1 MATETD
7 VPDLIPLT
15 KRELEYKELKSEL
28 PDVTANEVP
37 QEEKKVESLLIQ
49 LPEASKVLDKAED
62 TAAANFLQVADVNVV
77 NKGDVEAIDGE
88 FFLESPSIAD
98 GKSKTNTEKNQLN
111 TNEEL
116 CGMHDEEGGMIID
129 KHLIVKA
136 DSVENARVIIQT
148 ADLAEGSSMEVENL
162 GEVCNIEEKMG
173 YISSTE
179 TTSIEQDLRET
190 SNKEE
195 KKPKIFS
202 SSVGT
207 ETDSETI
214 QPNEDI
220 EDNKDKGEEISSSLL
235 ATDMNPE
242 TKQPSEDREDN
253 KDKGEEMLCADVKDV
268 CMPKETAGP
277 DNHKTEDATESSEAA
292 KDKLD
297 ESSSAFKEGSI
308 ETTESSEKMK
318 YVMSMEDE
326 TQNKDS
332 EPSLAEEV
340 EDKCFQKVENLET
353 FKEESDDELKDI
365 MKESHNGEQN
375 QDVIPKAID
384 TADSSSSSTDKVGE
398 ITEPEAEVSSREPE
412 ESMKR
417 ESMDLAQIE
426 TLTMECKNEGV
437 MAVTG
442 KDDTMA
448 EDQDQIETPQHK
460 EYSEQGSIQ
469 TTEQLKVNFESALD
483 VASDEIGKKIHVGS
497 RGEFLG
503 ETRNIYTKISEDI
516 NMKEIPE
523 QKNLSAVDLDEKNG
537 SAEVEIPNKNGNDL
551 YVTHPPVEVTV
562 QVGDEK
568 HDGVPIPKSGDQF
581 HEAFEAHKEEEM
593 HINDTYEAGKSPE
606 STILEHTFNVCTP
619 GPDNHKT
626 DEATESDEAA
636 EDNLD
641 EISSTKVV
649 PGAGENLE
657 NSSMTF
663 EEGSQETIESSENMK
678 DLTSEDEIQNKNS
691 ESSLVQKVEDI
702 CFQKVE
708 ILETFNEE
716 PETELKDIVKGN
728 QNGEHNQNEILKTI
742 ATADS
747 SQSIIGKVDDNS
759 EPKANVLSRD
769 FEESTVRESKNLA
782 QTEALTMECKHEGL
796 TAVADEDNTLAEEHD
811 QIETTK
817 HEEHLES
824 SMQKTEPTEENSES
838 TLDVASEE
846 IREQIPVGSPE
857 EVLGET
863 RTVETEISDDI
874 NKETPE
880 EKNLS
885 ILDLDEKNRSAEVE
899 IPSKNE
905 NNLCVTHP
913 NPVEETIHEGGVK
926 HSEVSISE
934 LEDQGHE
941 APKEEEEH
949 VHETFEASKSPESTI
964 VENISTGVPLNIDD
978 LEKRGELNTEEE
990 SMEITTVDN
999 IKEEI
1004 EQKEKAADEEFHRAT
1019 TCDDNKKHTFEEE
1032 IPVTNST
1039 PLCTGEEPDHYD
1051 QEDKSRPNNFD
1062 EATPES
1068 DGRDQSCKT
1077 SNESLNI
1084 KEPIT
1089 EEQAIQEYETKIA
1102 DKGDEVEKEMKI
1114 EEDIT
1119 TEHSLESAR
1128 EDTKKCFE
1136 DNDTEMGKELE
1147 TSSKGE
1153 DIEKQVLAEE
1163 SKVQERSIVFAGELE
1178 AEDSKEDAMST
1189 KMPKQEVIEVLQTVF
1204 GSTNV
1209 GMQPKDE
1216 DGTEKD
1222 NFAVFNREETKN
1234 ECSYEEEKV
1243 EKEPDTEVLET
1254 NYRGQDTAEHIIK
1267 NCVSIQSAESFE
1279 EKTVQQ
1285 SSHEDEAN
1293 EHYDNAETSMIISE
1307 STITYFPSS
1316 SVGDKIVEET
1326 LKEDRRDTLRSEEEV
1341 SNANTECI
1349 VQTFDAPHSI
1359 EEREAR
1365 TLKSEAKPNEGLKD
1379 EYIIGSTEQEITPK
1393 ESNLHIENSSGP
1405 ETSKREICEAIL
1417 KKEDSKVTVVAA
1429 ETSLTEAV
1437 SEYTMQVDS
1446 SDPVFGEMG
1455 LVTEGGTS
1463 NIPNPV
1469 EGLELGENKGMEI
1482 PTTRTHITDEVAG
1495 TYTEGKNKAHDTLAG
1510 TEDLSEIARAE
1521 ISLDAS
1527 EQIIHE
1533 SSALSMEEHKVVFVE
1548 VSDITGEIPEK
1559 DSGSCGHVDIPSVA
1573 EITKHNIM
1581 EMEDET
1587 TNPKKMGSTNIEKE
1601 SANDDAQDED
1611 QEMHTPSE
1619 LTNEKHI
1626 NESDVELLNRVSI
1639 SKVDN
1644 CSEIANLET
1653 IEDENSSDIGLQ
1665 KDKSTVN
1672 EASKGAEACDR
1683 GDDSE
1688 KHTFEEDMPV
1698 TNSTPLCT
1706 EVEAD
1711 NVDQDDKSAPNS
1723 YEEAAPESDSRNQ
1736 SCRTSNETLNVKKP
1750 ITEEQEIEEY
1760 EDLKIADREKD
1771 IKKEEHIITDHS
1783 LESAREDITKCFEEN
1798 KTEAKCKAEMEKELE
1813 TTNEGEDIEQ
1823 RVLAE
1828 ESRVQERTI
1837 MSVGELE
1844 ALKVENSKEDAM
1856 ITKMPKQEIK
1866 EEDGTAK
1873 DNFVACAG
1881 EETKN
1886 DCSYEEEK
1894 VEKEPDTEVHKTN
1907 YRGHETTEHVVKNC
1921 TNIQSADFF
1930 DEKTVQESSQEDK
1943 GYENAKTSMIIKESA
1958 ITDFPSLSVGD
1969 KIVEESLKENRREAL
1984 GLEEEVFDATHFTWE
1999 KEVRALK
2006 SEAEPNEIGSTEEE
2020 ISSKASNLDLLENF
2034 SSVLVKSNQE
2044 IGEEILEEANSKVTV
2059 IAKET
2064 SLTEAESKYIMQ
2076 AQERGLVT
2084 ERSINKIPKLAEG
2097 SHLGEKLGMEIP
2109 TARTDEATNTEG
2121 RNKAHV
2127 TLVGTEDLSEI
2138 ARAETSLDA
2147 LELNMHES
2155 SALSL
2160 EEYKVVIVEVSEK
2173 TGEAPEKDSGSCG
2186 KEDIP
2191 PVVEIAKDNIMKM
2204 EDETTNPKKMG
2215 STNIEKEGENDDAQD
2230 EDQEMHTPSELIDE
2244 KHINESDVKLLN
2256 RVSTGEADNCN
2267 EIAKLETIEDENSSN
2282 IGLQK
2287 DNSGNE
2293 TAVNEASKVAKA
2305 CDRSIDTEKPIV
2317 EQEDSATSFEGSS
2330 KEGVEIGKAIVEFE
2344 AEGHSYGSE
2353 ASEATSIN
2361 SLKGKNIKSVDTG
2374 EELRSAPESV
2384 AEDESN
2390 IAFPETIRTNCE
2402 EESNDDGNQ
2411 TADSIK
2417 DQISGQDIQEGKQ
2430 TTNEEM
2436 EPRLETQ
2443 KETKETQDTI
2453 LTEKMPREIQRADE
2467 SEINKEQT
2475 MEGESCTKKLHMM
2488 AAGDETVHEVT
2499 DLDVT
2504 PTQSLEVTDSDN
2516 LTEMVKPKVAEDFN
2530 QEFESSPMRKAL
2542 EEEIQRAVE
2551 KPVDDS
2557 SSVSEVSEEK
2567 INKENTEDTDR
2578 CDTSQQDSEVDSM
2591 KLEVLSTMVS
2601 QLPIHEDENADY
2613 ERITVEKSDA
2623 HAAEVEE
2630 TKILDA
2636 GSESTGIE
2644 EIHETGTSL
2653 TIGDIDTNEIEKQI
2667 TEVPGALPVPID
2679 QGAEAATDD
2688 EILAPTVVTEVI
2700 RSREFHLNDE
2710 PVEALDNSSEAQS
2723 LETGKTADSRQQE
2736 AEVDNVKLEEAPS
2749 MTSHLPTHEHQTA
2762 DILSM
2767 NIEKS
2772 DAIDN
2777 EETKIPDATS
2787 ESKTQGATE
2796 IHKTET
2802 SLTVGETNTNEIEE
2816 KIRDTAEALPEPVNQ
2831 GDEAASNNDIA
2842 PGGIVQA
2849 EKTEGPLQV
2858 SSYAL
2863 LSNEDDGETTTAIG
2877 KAEDACTKKD
2887 DPEFDNLKL
2896 EETSGMVSKLLGTEC
2911 ESANNVTMEKLDANE
2926 VKVEEKETLDVVS
2939 EPKDIDFEEVSS
2951 SMKVE
2956 EASSMTSH
2964 LPTHE
2969 HQTTNIRSMN
2979 IEKSYATDVEVEE
2992 TKMPDSAS
3000 ESKVQGSREIYETV
3014 TSLTVGE
3021 IDRSQIE
3028 GQIREA
3034 SETVNQGVEVAS
3046 NDEIAP
3052 ECESAI
3058 EVTVENSDAAEE
3070 NKTWDAVY
3078 EPKDQDFGEFP
3089 SSMRLVEAS
3098 SMMSHLPIHERQKA
3112 DILSLNA
3119 EKSDAID
3126 NEVEETKTPD
3136 AASQSKT
3143 QGDTEIHETETSL
3156 TAIETDT
3163 IEMDKKTRDDTKA
3176 LSEPINQGGEA
3187 ASNDEIAP
3195 GGIVQAEKIEGPPQV
3210 SFSDLLSNEEDGETT
3225 TTIGNTE
3232 DACTKEDDTDVDNL
3246 KLEETSGMDSHRL
3259 IAECE
3264 SSKVTVEKT
3273 DANAVK
3279 FEENE
3284 ILDAV
3289 SKPGDQD
3296 FEEIH
3301 ETWAIPTAE
3310 ITDTDKIEEEIK
3322 VIENVSYQDVEVVAD
3337 GQTPAQPLP
3346 VGKSEGELP
3355 VLSSPLFSSEQDF
3368 ESRTT
3373 IKKKEDKNSINVE
3386 TEVDMIELEATG
3398 MLPKVP
3404 TTEHEDVDNVSATIE
3419 KSDAE
3424 EVDEAKDSEDIS
3436 ESKVHGVAEIQEIGR
3451 PTEGKTRTEEA
3462 EEERKAVPEAIFEP
3476 NYQGVEA
3483 IIHGDTT
3490 PNQTLPV
3497 DREEQLQEPSSAVL
3511 NEQDYKTITEV
3522 EMRADESTKKAEAQL
3537 HQTVAD
3543 FFEIG
3548 ATEKPCLQNEG
3559 PRELE
3564 VSDFDS
3570 TAQEDPQNR
3579 APEEESTAL
3588 EEASTVKPREYIPER
3603 NNADFATEYEKTP
3616 VHCSSQDT
3624 SKDEDIMDSGNSNKD
3639 SGDIPIHPEIKKL
3652 LPGGVGER
3660 CEEASNLESEK
3671 TGKVLESVS
3680 EIQCLEVNPILE
3692 GTKIKNGHLEGAIT
3706 ELRDGQNRSE
3716 ETIEADESIK
3726 KDTSEEKVTG
3736 ENQVVRNS
3744 LTMSPHEETV
3754 TNSNQEDELLAEYY
3768 RGERTNE
3775 ELFEESEKAGAGK
3788 NIKKTITAEDRSAED
3803 PYQVL
3808 VGDETANISPSE
3820 EVNDGKKVEKAPVKV
3835 DPESRGDK
3843 INFRGTAIEATAPI
3857 EEVSFEV
3864 LLAKH
3869 ENITGD
3875 SSEETVMSKDEKQKN
3890 TDVAVPSIKDA
3901 VDKEAP
3907 DYKFSEK
3914 FDEGSTPAPTVPTHE
3929 TIETCGEDKEIAS
3942 ANSKNSETLMDNEKL
3957 NHQSHEISCEGN
3969 CNTDGW
3975 NLKDKELY
3983 VDKPSISCS
3992 VATSQAEITNKEN
4005 ENTADEKQDF
4015 TSDKQTTEAARLL
4028 EKEKGIQFSEE
4039 LTKVE
4044 ELVEL
4049 STIGNES
4056 KRNEANIHS
4065 TTDDNEDEK
4074 TQNLNEIPNLLSDAK
4089 DTGVS
4094 HEGDTMDFADVNEI
4108 TKDTKELEKTS
4119 LSIAHEQIA
4128 RDADPS
4134 DSTETINSTATTGV
4148 TLVQKCP
4155 FEKAFQNAE
4164 NKSGY
4169 AAGSEPEAKAVE
4181 YREEEKLGEECQET
4195 TEKAIPIDSAKM
4207 SLSDLLQRSIK
4218 RNLQGVEH
4226 LTEEKGV
4233 TEKLQTETAETAQVE
4248 EAKTD
4253 EEEEGGEHKNED
4265 SGSDAQVL
4273 VEASTDVKVP
4283 HKKSHHIFSGV
4294 GSKVKHSIAKVK
4306 KVITGKS
4313 SHPKTTTP
4321 K

>member
-1856 ITKMPKQEIK
+1856 ITKMPKQE
-1866 EEDGTAK
+1866 
-1873 DNFVACAG
+1873 
-1881 EETKN
+1881 
-1886 DCSYEEEK
+1886 
-1894 VEKEPDTEVHKTN
+1894 
-1907 YRGHETTEHVVKNC
+1907 
-1921 TNIQSADFF
+1921 
-1930 DEKTVQESSQEDK
+1930 
-1943 GYENAKTSMIIKESA
+1943 
-1958 ITDFPSLSVGD
+1958 
-1969 KIVEESLKENRREAL
+1969 
-1984 GLEEEVFDATHFTWE
+1984 
-1999 KEVRALK
+1999 
-2006 SEAEPNEIGSTEEE
+2006 
-2020 ISSKASNLDLLENF
+2020 
-2034 SSVLVKSNQE
+2034 
-2044 IGEEILEEANSKVTV
+2044 
-2059 IAKET
+2059 
-2064 SLTEAESKYIMQ
+2064 
-2076 AQERGLVT
+2076 
-2084 ERSINKIPKLAEG
+2084 
-2097 SHLGEKLGMEIP
+2097 
-2109 TARTDEATNTEG
+2109 
-2121 RNKAHV
+2121 
-2127 TLVGTEDLSEI
+2127 
-2138 ARAETSLDA
+2138 
-2147 LELNMHES
+2147 
-2155 SALSL
+2155 
-2160 EEYKVVIVEVSEK
+2160 
-2173 TGEAPEKDSGSCG
+2173 
-2186 KEDIP
+2186 
-2191 PVVEIAKDNIMKM
+2191 
-2204 EDETTNPKKMG
+2204 
-2215 STNIEKEGENDDAQD
+2215 
-2230 EDQEMHTPSELIDE
+2230 
-2244 KHINESDVKLLN
+2244 
-2256 RVSTGEADNCN
+2256 
-2267 EIAKLETIEDENSSN
+2267 
-2282 IGLQK
+2282 
-2287 DNSGNE
+2287 
-2293 TAVNEASKVAKA
+2293 
-2305 CDRSIDTEKPIV
+2305 
-2317 EQEDSATSFEGSS
+2317 
-2330 KEGVEIGKAIVEFE
+2330 
-2344 AEGHSYGSE
+2344 
-2353 ASEATSIN
+2353 
-2361 SLKGKNIKSVDTG
+2361 NIKSVDTG

>member
-1894 VEKEPDTEVHKTN
+1894 VEKEPDTE
-1907 YRGHETTEHVVKNC
+1907 
-1921 TNIQSADFF
+1921 
-1930 DEKTVQESSQEDK
+1930 
-1943 GYENAKTSMIIKESA
+1943 
-1958 ITDFPSLSVGD
+1958 
-1969 KIVEESLKENRREAL
+1969 
-1984 GLEEEVFDATHFTWE
+1984 
-1999 KEVRALK
+1999 
-2006 SEAEPNEIGSTEEE
+2006 
-2020 ISSKASNLDLLENF
+2020 
-2034 SSVLVKSNQE
+2034 
-2044 IGEEILEEANSKVTV
+2044 
-2059 IAKET
+2059 
-2064 SLTEAESKYIMQ
+2064 
-2076 AQERGLVT
+2076 
-2084 ERSINKIPKLAEG
+2084 
-2097 SHLGEKLGMEIP
+2097 
-2109 TARTDEATNTEG
+2109 
-2121 RNKAHV
+2121 
-2127 TLVGTEDLSEI
+2127 
-2138 ARAETSLDA
+2138 
-2147 LELNMHES
+2147 
-2155 SALSL
+2155 
-2160 EEYKVVIVEVSEK
+2160 
-2173 TGEAPEKDSGSCG
+2173 
-2186 KEDIP
+2186 
-2191 PVVEIAKDNIMKM
+2191 
-2204 EDETTNPKKMG
+2204 
-2215 STNIEKEGENDDAQD
+2215 
-2230 EDQEMHTPSELIDE
+2230 
-2244 KHINESDVKLLN
+2244 
-2256 RVSTGEADNCN
+2256 
-2267 EIAKLETIEDENSSN
+2267 
-2282 IGLQK
+2282 
-2287 DNSGNE
+2287 
-2293 TAVNEASKVAKA
+2293 
-2305 CDRSIDTEKPIV
+2305 
-2317 EQEDSATSFEGSS
+2317 
-2330 KEGVEIGKAIVEFE
+2330 
-2344 AEGHSYGSE
+2344 
-2353 ASEATSIN
+2353 
-2361 SLKGKNIKSVDTG
+2361 NIKSVDTG

>member
-1 MATETD
+1 MFKC
-7 VPDLIPLT
+7 LQ
-15 KRELEYKELKSEL
+15 KRELEYKKLKSEL

-49 LPEASKVLDKAED
+49 LPEPSKILDKAED

-88 FFLESPSIAD
+88 FFLESPSIAFE
-98 GKSKTNTEKNQLN
+98 KSKTNTEKNRLN

-136 DSVENARVIIQT
+136 DSVENASEIIQT

-162 GEVCNIEEKMG
+162 AEVCNIEEKMR

-179 TTSIEQDLRET
+179 TSIEQDLRET
-190 SNKEE
+190 SYEEE

-235 ATDMNPE
+235 ATDMDPE

-253 KDKGEEMLCADVKDV
+253 KDKGEEILCADVKDV

-277 DNHKTEDATESSEAA
+277 DNHKTEDATRSSEVA

-332 EPSLAEEV
+332 EPSLAEED

-365 MKESHNGEQN
+365 MKESHNGEQI

-384 TADSSSSSTDKVGE
+384 TADSSPSSTYKVGE
-398 ITEPEAEVSSREPE
+398 ITELEAEVSSMEPE
-412 ESMKR
+412 

-437 MAVTG
+437 MAVIG

-448 EDQDQIETPQHK
+448 EDQNQIETPQHK

-469 TTEQLKVNFESALD
+469 ITEQL
-483 VASDEIGKKIHVGS
+483 
-497 RGEFLG
+497 
-503 ETRNIYTKISEDI
+503 
-516 NMKEIPE
+516 
-523 QKNLSAVDLDEKNG
+523 KNLSAVDLDEKNG

-568 HDGVPIPKSGDQF
+568 HDGVPIPKSGDQV
-581 HEAFEAHKEEEM
+581 HEALEAHKEEEM
-593 HINDTYEAGKSPE
+593 HINETYEAGKSPE
-606 STILEHTFNVCTP
+606 STILEHTFNVCTS

-657 NSSMTF
+657 NSSMAF

-716 PETELKDIVKGN
+716 PATELKDIVKGN

-769 FEESTVRESKNLA
+769 LEESTMRESKDLA

-796 TAVADEDNTLAEEHD
+796 TAVADEDNTLAKEHD

-857 EVLGET
+857 ELLGET
-863 RTVETEISDDI
+863 RKFETEISDDI

-885 ILDLDEKNRSAEVE
+885 ILDLDEKNRSAKVE

-913 NPVEETIHEGGVK
+913 NPVEETVHEGGAK

-949 VHETFEASKSPESTI
+949 VNETFEASKSPESTI
-964 VENISTGVPLNIDD
+964 VENTSTGVPLNIHD

-990 SMEITTVDN
+990 SMEINTVDN

-1077 SNESLNI
+1077 SNESLNV

-1102 DKGDEVEKEMKI
+1102 DKVDEVEKEMKI

-1136 DNDTEMGKELE
+1136 DNDTEMGKELD
-1147 TSSKGE
+1147 TTSKGE
-1153 DIEKQVLAEE
+1153 DIAKQVPAEE
-1163 SKVQERSIVFAGELE
+1163 SKVQERCIVFAGELE

-1209 GMQPKDE
+1209 GIQPKDE

-1222 NFAVFNREETKN
+1222 NFAAFNGEETKN
-1234 ECSYEEEKV
+1234 KCSYEEEKV

-1267 NCVSIQSAESFE
+1267 NCVSIQSAKSFE

-1285 SSHEDEAN
+1285 NSHEDEAN
-1293 EHYDNAETSMIISE
+1293 EHYDNAETNMIISE

-1365 TLKSEAKPNEGLKD
+1365 ALKSEAKPNKGLKD
-1379 EYIIGSTEQEITPK
+1379 EYITGSTEQEITPK
-1393 ESNLHIENSSGP
+1393 ESNLHIENSSRP

-1429 ETSLTEAV
+1429 ETSLTEAI

-1446 SDPVFGEMG
+1446 SHPVSGEMG

-1463 NIPNPV
+1463 NIPNLV
-1469 EGLELGENKGMEI
+1469 EGSDLGKNKGMEI

-1495 TYTEGKNKAHDTLAG
+1495 TYTEGKNKAHDTLVG

-1533 SSALSMEEHKVVFVE
+1533 SSALSMEEHKVVIVE
-1548 VSDITGEIPEK
+1548 VSNITGEVSEK
-1559 DSGSCGHVDIPSVA
+1559 DSGSCGHVEIPSVA

-1581 EMEDET
+1581 EMEDKT

-1601 SANDDAQDED
+1601 SANYDAQDED
-1611 QEMHTPSE
+1611 QEMHTPFE

-1639 SKVDN
+1639 SKADN

-1665 KDKSTVN
+1665 KDKSVVN
-1672 EASKGAEACDR
+1672 EASKGVEACDR
-1683 GDDSE
+1683 GDDNE

-1711 NVDQDDKSAPNS
+1711 NVDQDDKRTPNS
-1723 YEEAAPESDSRNQ
+1723 SEEAAPESDSRDQ

-1760 EDLKIADREKD
+1760 EDPKMADRGEDK
-1771 IKKEEHIITDHS
+1771 KKEEHIITDHS
-1783 LESAREDITKCFEEN
+1783 LESAREDIAKCFEEN

-1813 TTNEGEDIEQ
+1813 TTNEDEDIEQ

-1837 MSVGELE
+1837 VSAGELE
-1844 ALKVENSKEDAM
+1844 ALEVENSKEDAM
-1856 ITKMPKQEIK
+1856 ITKIPKQEVIEVLQTAYGSTNVGIQTK

-1873 DNFVACAG
+1873 DNFAACAG

-1886 DCSYEEEK
+1886 DCSHEVEK
-1894 VEKEPDTEVHKTN
+1894 VENEPDTEVRKTN

-1921 TNIQSADFF
+1921 ASIQSADSF

-1943 GYENAKTSMIIKESA
+1943 GYENTKISMIIEESA

-2006 SEAEPNEIGSTEEE
+2006 NEAEPNERGSTEEE

-2034 SSVLVKSNQE
+2034 SSVPVKSNQE
-2044 IGEEILEEANSKVTV
+2044 IGEEILEEVDSKVTV
-2059 IAKET
+2059 VAEET
-2064 SLTEAESKYIMQ
+2064 SLTEVESEYIMQ

-2084 ERSINKIPKLAEG
+2084 ERSINKIPKPAEG

-2109 TARTDEATNTEG
+2109 TARTDEATDTEG
-2121 RNKAHV
+2121 RNKTHV

-2147 LELNMHES
+2147 LELNMHKS

-2160 EEYKVVIVEVSEK
+2160 EEHKVVIVEVSEK

-2191 PVVEIAKDNIMKM
+2191 LVVEIAKDNIMEM

-2215 STNIEKEGENDDAQD
+2215 STNIEMEGENDDAQD

-2256 RVSTGEADNCN
+2256 RVSTGEADNCS
-2267 EIAKLETIEDENSSN
+2267 EIAKLEMIEDENSSN

-2293 TAVNEASKVAKA
+2293 TAVNEASKVTEA
-2305 CDRSIDTEKPIV
+2305 CDRSIATEKPIV

-2361 SLKGKNIKSVDTG
+2361 SLKEKNIKSVDTG

-2390 IAFPETIRTNCE
+2390 IAFPETIRTNSE
-2402 EESNDDGNQ
+2402 EESYDDGNQ

-2436 EPRLETQ
+2436 EPRFETQ

-2475 MEGESCTKKLHMM
+2475 MEGESCTKKLYMM

-2504 PTQSLEVTDSDN
+2504 PTQSLEATDSDN
-2516 LTEMVKPKVAEDFN
+2516 LIEMVKPKVAEDFN
-2530 QEFESSPMRKAL
+2530 QEFESSPMTKAL

-2567 INKENTEDTDR
+2567 INKENTEDADR

-2613 ERITVEKSDA
+2613 ERITVKKSA

-2636 GSESTGIE
+2636 VSESTGIE

-2710 PVEALDNSSEAQS
+2710 PIEALDTSSEAQS

-2736 AEVDNVKLEEAPS
+2736 AEVDNVKLEEASS
-2749 MTSHLPTHEHQTA
+2749 MTSHLPTHEHRTA

-2777 EETKIPDATS
+2777 EKTKIPDAIT
-2787 ESKTQGATE
+2787 ESKTQGAIE
-2796 IHKTET
+2796 IHETET

-2816 KIRDTAEALPEPVNQ
+2816 KIRDTAEALSEPVNQ
-2831 GDEAASNNDIA
+2831 GDEAASNDDIA

-2863 LSNEDDGETTTAIG
+2863 LSNEDDGETSTAIG
-2877 KAEDACTKKD
+2877 KAGDACTKKD
-2887 DPEFDNLKL
+2887 DPEFDNLKF

-2911 ESANNVTMEKLDANE
+2911 ESANNVTMEKLDADE

-2939 EPKDIDFEEVSS
+2939 EPKDTDFKEVSS
-2951 SMKVE
+2951 SMKVD

-2969 HQTTNIRSMN
+2969 HQTTTIRSMN

-3021 IDRSQIE
+3021 TDRSQIE
-3028 GQIREA
+3028 GQIRET
-3034 SETVNQGVEVAS
+3034 SKTVNQGVEVAS
-3046 NDEIAP
+3046 NDEIAS

-3058 EVTVENSDAAEE
+3058 EVTVENSDTAEE

-3078 EPKDQDFGEFP
+3078 EPKDQYFGEFP

-3098 SMMSHLPIHERQKA
+3098 SMISHLPIHEHQKA

-3126 NEVEETKTPD
+3126 NEVEENKTPD
-3136 AASQSKT
+3136 TASQSKT

-3163 IEMDKKTRDDTKA
+3163 IEMDRKNRDATKA
-3176 LSEPINQGGEA
+3176 LSEPINQSGEA

-3195 GGIVQAEKIEGPPQV
+3195 SGIVQAEKIEGPPQV

-3264 SSKVTVEKT
+3264 SAKVNVEKT

-3301 ETWAIPTAE
+3301 ETWASPTAE
-3310 ITDTDKIEEEIK
+3310 ITETNKIEEEIK

-3337 GQTPAQPLP
+3337 GQTPDQPLP

-3404 TTEHEDVDNVSATIE
+3404 TTEHEDVE
-3419 KSDAE
+3419 SDAE
-3424 EVDEAKDSEDIS
+3424 EVDKVKDSEDIS
-3436 ESKVHGVAEIQEIGR
+3436 ESKVHGVAEIQEIGPH
-3451 PTEGKTRTEEA
+3451 PTEGKTHTEEA

-3490 PNQTLPV
+3490 PNQTLPI
-3497 DREEQLQEPSSAVL
+3497 DREEQLQEPSSALL

-3522 EMRADESTKKAEAQL
+3522 EMRADESTKKVEAQL

-3570 TAQEDPQNR
+3570 TVQEDPKNR
-3579 APEEESTAL
+3579 VPEEESTDL
-3588 EEASTVKPREYIPER
+3588 EEASTVKPQEYIPER

-3692 GTKIKNGHLEGAIT
+3692 GTKIKNGQLEGAIT

-3754 TNSNQEDELLAEYY
+3754 TNSNQEDELLAEYCP
-3768 RGERTNE
+3768 GERTNE
-3775 ELFEESEKAGAGK
+3775 ELFEESEKVVADK
-3788 NIKKTITAEDRSAED
+3788 SIKKTFTAEDRSAED

-3835 DPESRGDK
+3835 DPESRDDK
-3843 INFRGTAIEATAPI
+3843 INFRDTAIEATAPI
-3857 EEVSFEV
+3857 EEVKSFEV
-3864 LLAKH
+3864 LLEKH
-3869 ENITGD
+3869 EDITGD

-3890 TDVAVPSIKDA
+3890 TDLAVPPIKDA
-3901 VDKEAP
+3901 VDEEAP

-3942 ANSKNSETLMDNEKL
+3942 ADRKNSETLMDNEKL

-3992 VATSQAEITNKEN
+3992 VATSQEEITNKEN

-4089 DTGVS
+4089 DTEVS

-4119 LSIAHEQIA
+4119 LSISHEQIA
-4128 RDADPS
+4128 RDADQS
-4134 DSTETINSTATTGV
+4134 DSTEAINSTATTGV

-4155 FEKAFQNAE
+4155 TEKAFQNAE
-4164 NKSGY
+4164 NKPGY

-4207 SLSDLLQRSIK
+4207 SLSDLLQRSTK

-4226 LTEEKGV
+4226 LTEEKEV
-4233 TEKLQTETAETAQVE
+4233 TEKLQNERAETAQVE

-4253 EEEEGGEHKNED
+4253 EEEEEEEGGEHKNED

-4273 VEASTDVKVP
+4273 VEASRDVKVP
-4283 HKKSHHIFSGV
+4283 HKKSHHILSGV

-4313 SHPKTTTP
+4313 SHPKTTPP

>member
-1856 ITKMPKQEIK
+1856 ITKMPKQEVIEVLQTTYGSTNVGIQIK

-1894 VEKEPDTEVHKTN
+1894 VEKEPDTE
-1907 YRGHETTEHVVKNC
+1907 
-1921 TNIQSADFF
+1921 
-1930 DEKTVQESSQEDK
+1930 
-1943 GYENAKTSMIIKESA
+1943 
-1958 ITDFPSLSVGD
+1958 
-1969 KIVEESLKENRREAL
+1969 
-1984 GLEEEVFDATHFTWE
+1984 
-1999 KEVRALK
+1999 
-2006 SEAEPNEIGSTEEE
+2006 
-2020 ISSKASNLDLLENF
+2020 
-2034 SSVLVKSNQE
+2034 
-2044 IGEEILEEANSKVTV
+2044 
-2059 IAKET
+2059 
-2064 SLTEAESKYIMQ
+2064 
-2076 AQERGLVT
+2076 
-2084 ERSINKIPKLAEG
+2084 
-2097 SHLGEKLGMEIP
+2097 
-2109 TARTDEATNTEG
+2109 
-2121 RNKAHV
+2121 
-2127 TLVGTEDLSEI
+2127 
-2138 ARAETSLDA
+2138 
-2147 LELNMHES
+2147 
-2155 SALSL
+2155 
-2160 EEYKVVIVEVSEK
+2160 
-2173 TGEAPEKDSGSCG
+2173 
-2186 KEDIP
+2186 
-2191 PVVEIAKDNIMKM
+2191 
-2204 EDETTNPKKMG
+2204 
-2215 STNIEKEGENDDAQD
+2215 
-2230 EDQEMHTPSELIDE
+2230 
-2244 KHINESDVKLLN
+2244 
-2256 RVSTGEADNCN
+2256 
-2267 EIAKLETIEDENSSN
+2267 
-2282 IGLQK
+2282 
-2287 DNSGNE
+2287 
-2293 TAVNEASKVAKA
+2293 
-2305 CDRSIDTEKPIV
+2305 
-2317 EQEDSATSFEGSS
+2317 
-2330 KEGVEIGKAIVEFE
+2330 
-2344 AEGHSYGSE
+2344 
-2353 ASEATSIN
+2353 
-2361 SLKGKNIKSVDTG
+2361 NIKSVDTG